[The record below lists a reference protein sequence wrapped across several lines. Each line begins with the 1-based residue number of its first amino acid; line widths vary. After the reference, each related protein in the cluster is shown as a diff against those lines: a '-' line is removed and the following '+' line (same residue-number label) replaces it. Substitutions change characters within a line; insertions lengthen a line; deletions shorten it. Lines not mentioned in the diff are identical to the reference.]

1 MNEWDSVAWEE
12 MKSQI
17 IGQKLLV
24 KKFTQ
29 NKNTF

>member
-1 MNEWDSVAWEE
+1 MNEWESVAWEE

-24 KKFTQ
+24 KFTQ